1 MYSKNLTNNLS
12 NDQKIILFFRNNAR
26 LIWATLLA
34 ITSLLISRY
43 IYFIRYPFFQYA
55 FVGEIIFAILIF
67 FFTYYLGR
75 TVASSIGHWFEKVI
89 VDSFRKVISEVWA
102 YQTSRIVEEI
112 NKDKVGSK
120 TKKDQKEHSEE
131 EYSSLSM
138 GIILDTSAIIDGRI
152 LGVIKSG
159 FLDNMILVPQNVIN
173 ELQFMADKSNKLK
186 RDKGRRGLDV
196 LKEIRKIMGKK
207 KFKILDIDSKSDEV
221 DHSLVEFSKKYN
233 TKIATVDFNLNKAAQ
248 VAGVVVININE
259 LANEI
264 KLNVLPGELMHVKL
278 VQEGK
283 ENGQAVGYLEDGTMI
298 VVREGASRV
307 GEELEVAIDKVLQ
320 TNAGR
325 MIFASVPAN

>member
-1 MYSKNLTNNLS
+1 MS
-12 NDQKIILFFRNNAR
+12 NDQKIIIFFKNNAR

-34 ITSLLISRY
+34 IASLLISRY

-55 FVGEIIFAILIF
+55 FAGEIIFAILIF

-75 TVASSIGHWFEKVI
+75 TVALSISHWFEKVI
-89 VDSFRKVISEVWA
+89 VDSFRKVINEVWA
-102 YQTSRIVEEI
+102 YQTSRMVEEI
-112 NKDKVGSK
+112 NKDKVNSK
-120 TKKDQKEHSEE
+120 AKKNHNENAEDT
-131 EYSSLSM
+131 YSSLSM
-138 GIILDTSAIIDGRI
+138 AIILDTSAIIDGRI

-207 KFKILDIDSKSDEV
+207 KFKILEIETKADEV
-221 DHSLVEFSKKYN
+221 DQSLVEFSKKHG

-248 VAGVVVININE
+248 IAGVVVININE

-298 VVREGASRV
+298 VVREGATHV

-325 MIFASVPAN
+325 MIFASVPN